1 MRRLGLVVS
10 VSVLALMGC
19 GSGGG
24 GAGTGGSL
32 GTGGSA
38 GQAGAAGMGGAAGIG
53 AAGKSGGGGAGGAG
67 IAGANGA
74 AGTNGAAGATGSGGQ
89 GVDGGVLQL
98 DGGGSVQALPIVAN
112 DLAFDSTRG
121 VLYATTNL
129 NPDAGVVLSID
140 PPSAKVTGTLP
151 VGGIP
156 GLLAISDDD
165 SALYVGINTP
175 DTPELFPGIDGGN
188 TIRRIDLTTMTPGP
202 AVSMGTNTSTTLTAG
217 QIVARP
223 GSSTQY
229 MVSLRQPGFT
239 PDYAGLALY
248 DGTKLLASLS
258 SFYGSGDTI
267 AFATPSVLVG
277 CSNFQS
283 ASQLIEFAV
292 NTNTIPGMESI
303 TATSAKASGLIT
315 DGQKTQIVTGGGLI
329 FANDGQTV
337 DETQLIQVGTY
348 SDSVLAKDP
357 GPAPVLDP
365 NGTDVWFLRTADP
378 SQPAL
383 LDFDRTTYTLRRSI
397 SLASLADSYI
407 ESATALVQC
416 PPTGFAFLTDSK
428 IYVVTL
434 PKDAGASDGGVD
446 AGCNDVCTT
455 PGATECAANSTIA
468 TCADQ
473 TATCRSWQASMPC
486 GTGLACQRLGG
497 PICFDPNWAAWP
509 MPNDAADVAQGAPNP
524 THYTDNGDGTV
535 TDDVTGLMWQ
545 KTLPVT
551 SPPPYWRW
559 ADALLYCQGLRL
571 AGFDN
576 WRLPSAIEL
585 LSIVDYGHANPA
597 IDQTVFPNTP
607 ALTFWTSTTTASAAG
622 SYWAVLFEDGRAIP
636 QDEFGQQYSYARCV
650 R

>member
-1 MRRLGLVVS
+1 MRRLGFVVS

-24 GAGTGGSL
+24 GAGTGGSMA
-32 GTGGSA
+32 TGGSA
-38 GQAGAAGMGGAAGIG
+38 GQAGAAGMGGAAG
-53 AAGKSGGGGAGGAG
+53 KSGGGGAGGVG
-67 IAGANGA
+67 IAGANGAAGA

-129 NPDAGVVLSID
+129 NPDAGVVLSVD

-188 TIRRIDLTTMTPGP
+188 TVRRIDLTTMTPGP
-202 AVSMGTNTSTTLTAG
+202 AVSMGTNTSTKLTAG

-267 AFATPSVLVG
+267 AFATPSVLIG

-283 ASQLIEFAV
+283 ASEVIEFAV
-292 NTNTIPGMESI
+292 NTNTTPGMESI
-303 TATSAKASGLIT
+303 KATSAKASGLIT
-315 DGQKTQIVTGGGLI
+315 DGQKTEIVTGGGLI

-337 DETQLIQVGTY
+337 DETHLIQVGSY
-348 SDSVLAKDP
+348 SDSILAKYP

-365 NGTDVWFLRTADP
+365 DGMDVWFLRTA

-397 SLASLADSYI
+397 SLASLSDRYI

-428 IYVVTL
+428 IYVLTL
-434 PKDAGASDGGVD
+434 PK
-446 AGCNDVCTT
+446 
-455 PGATECAANSTIA
+455 
-468 TCADQ
+468 
-473 TATCRSWQASMPC
+473 
-486 GTGLACQRLGG
+486 
-497 PICFDPNWAAWP
+497 
-509 MPNDAADVAQGAPNP
+509 
-524 THYTDNGDGTV
+524 
-535 TDDVTGLMWQ
+535 
-545 KTLPVT
+545 
-551 SPPPYWRW
+551 
-559 ADALLYCQGLRL
+559 
-571 AGFDN
+571 
-576 WRLPSAIEL
+576 
-585 LSIVDYGHANPA
+585 
-597 IDQTVFPNTP
+597 
-607 ALTFWTSTTTASAAG
+607 
-622 SYWAVLFEDGRAIP
+622 
-636 QDEFGQQYSYARCV
+636 
-650 R
+650 

>member
-1 MRRLGLVVS
+1 MHRLGLVVS
-10 VSVLALMGC
+10 VSVLVLMGC

-24 GAGTGGSL
+24 GAGTGGSMAP
-32 GTGGSA
+32 GGSA
-38 GQAGAAGMGGAAGIG
+38 GQAGAAGMGG

-74 AGTNGAAGATGSGGQ
+74 AGAAGTHGAAGTNGGGGAAGTQGAAGNTGAAGNQGAGATGSGGQ

-112 DLAFDSTRG
+112 DLAFDSTRD

-188 TIRRIDLTTMTPGP
+188 TVRRIDLTTMTPGP
-202 AVSMGTNTSTTLTAG
+202 AVSMGTNTSTKLTAG

-267 AFATPSVLVG
+267 AFATPSVLIG

-337 DETQLIQVGTY
+337 DETHLIQVGTY
-348 SDSVLAKDP
+348 SDSILAKYP

-365 NGTDVWFLRTADP
+365 NGMDVWFLRTADP
-378 SQPAL
+378 SKPAL

-397 SLASLADSYI
+397 SLASLLDSYI

-428 IYVVTL
+428 IYLLTL
-434 PKDAGASDGGVD
+434 PK
-446 AGCNDVCTT
+446 
-455 PGATECAANSTIA
+455 
-468 TCADQ
+468 
-473 TATCRSWQASMPC
+473 
-486 GTGLACQRLGG
+486 
-497 PICFDPNWAAWP
+497 
-509 MPNDAADVAQGAPNP
+509 
-524 THYTDNGDGTV
+524 
-535 TDDVTGLMWQ
+535 
-545 KTLPVT
+545 
-551 SPPPYWRW
+551 
-559 ADALLYCQGLRL
+559 
-571 AGFDN
+571 
-576 WRLPSAIEL
+576 
-585 LSIVDYGHANPA
+585 
-597 IDQTVFPNTP
+597 
-607 ALTFWTSTTTASAAG
+607 
-622 SYWAVLFEDGRAIP
+622 
-636 QDEFGQQYSYARCV
+636 
-650 R
+650 

>member
-24 GAGTGGSL
+24 GAGTGGSMA
-32 GTGGSA
+32 TGGSA
-38 GQAGAAGMGGAAGIG
+38 GQAGAAGMGG

-74 AGTNGAAGATGSGGQ
+74 AGAAGTNGAAGTHGGGGAAGTQGAAGNGSAGTNGAAGATGSGGQ

-140 PPSAKVTGTLP
+140 PPSAKVTGTLS

-156 GLLAISDDD
+156 GRLAISDDD

-175 DTPELFPGIDGGN
+175 DTPELFPGINGGN
-188 TIRRIDLTTMTPGP
+188 TVRRIDLTTMTSGP
-202 AVSMGTNTSTTLTAG
+202 AVSMGTDNSTKLTAG

-229 MVSLRQPGFT
+229 MVSLRQPGVT

-292 NTNTIPGMESI
+292 NTTIPGMESI
-303 TATSAKASGLIT
+303 KATSAKASGLIT

-337 DETQLIQVGTY
+337 DETHLIQVGTY
-348 SDSVLAKDP
+348 SDSVLAKYP

-365 NGTDVWFLRTADP
+365 NGMDVWFLRTADP
-378 SQPAL
+378 SHPAL

-397 SLASLADSYI
+397 SLASLLDSYI
-407 ESATALVQC
+407 ESTTALVQC

-428 IYVVTL
+428 IYVLTL
-434 PKDAGASDGGVD
+434 PK
-446 AGCNDVCTT
+446 
-455 PGATECAANSTIA
+455 
-468 TCADQ
+468 
-473 TATCRSWQASMPC
+473 
-486 GTGLACQRLGG
+486 
-497 PICFDPNWAAWP
+497 
-509 MPNDAADVAQGAPNP
+509 
-524 THYTDNGDGTV
+524 
-535 TDDVTGLMWQ
+535 
-545 KTLPVT
+545 
-551 SPPPYWRW
+551 
-559 ADALLYCQGLRL
+559 
-571 AGFDN
+571 
-576 WRLPSAIEL
+576 
-585 LSIVDYGHANPA
+585 
-597 IDQTVFPNTP
+597 
-607 ALTFWTSTTTASAAG
+607 
-622 SYWAVLFEDGRAIP
+622 
-636 QDEFGQQYSYARCV
+636 
-650 R
+650 

>member
-24 GAGTGGSL
+24 GAGTGGSMAMAVRP
-32 GTGGSA
+32 GKPAQGG
-38 GQAGAAGMGGAAGIG
+38 G

-74 AGTNGAAGATGSGGQ
+74 AGAAGTNGAAGTHGGGGAAGTQGAAGNTGAAGNQGVAGNGSAGTNGAAGATGSGGQ

-175 DTPELFPGIDGGN
+175 DTPELFPGINGGN
-188 TIRRIDLTTMTPGP
+188 TVRRIDLTTMTPGP
-202 AVSMGTNTSTTLTAG
+202 AVSMGTDNSTKLTAG

-303 TATSAKASGLIT
+303 KATSAKASGLIT

-337 DETQLIQVGTY
+337 DVTHLIQVGTY
-348 SDSVLAKDP
+348 SDSILAKYP

-365 NGTDVWFLRTADP
+365 NGKDVWFLRP

-397 SLASLADSYI
+397 SLASLSDSYF

-428 IYVVTL
+428 IYVLTL

-446 AGCNDVCTT
+446 AACNNVCTT
-455 PGATECAANSTIA
+455 LGATECAANSTIA

-486 GTGLACQRLGG
+486 GTGLACQRHRRTDLLRPQLGG
-497 PICFDPNWAAWP
+497 
-509 MPNDAADVAQGAPNP
+509 V
-524 THYTDNGDGTV
+524 
-535 TDDVTGLMWQ
+535 
-545 KTLPVT
+545 
-551 SPPPYWRW
+551 
-559 ADALLYCQGLRL
+559 ADAQ
-571 AGFDN
+571 
-576 WRLPSAIEL
+576 
-585 LSIVDYGHANPA
+585 
-597 IDQTVFPNTP
+597 
-607 ALTFWTSTTTASAAG
+607 
-622 SYWAVLFEDGRAIP
+622 
-636 QDEFGQQYSYARCV
+636 
-650 R
+650 